1 MTKGN
6 SCICISRDKNNC
18 NNKKA
23 DYSQRKSKNKYL
35 INYNLQFFAQDG
47 PGGEKTEE
55 ASPKKIADARKE
67 GQVARSMELV
77 SGVTLIGFFFIL
89 RVFMGYISGNLIDS
103 FNLFY
108 SNFEVLSKEEIT
120 SPIVDLL
127 MTEAIL
133 FLVKT
138 VLPIIGIIFVLIIF
152 INIFQVKL
160 EITTKPL
167 KPKFSNISPISG
179 FKRMFSKDKIVTLIK
194 DVLKVILIVYVAYS
208 TLISELPAIVNLYY
222 MGFNQGI
229 MYIGDLTIRLGIN
242 IGLMYLILGILD
254 FVWQKFRLKRDL
266 RMTKQEVKDEFKQT
280 EGNPQIKNRQK
291 SKMREVSNQRMMKS
305 VPEADVII
313 TNPTHYAI
321 AIKYDS
327 EISDAPI
334 LLAKGA
340 DFLAKKIKEMAKEN
354 NVPIV
359 ENKPLARMLYSNVDI
374 GEEITPELYE
384 MTAQVL
390 AYVYS
395 LNKGGE
401 L

>member
-1 MTKGN
+1 MTK
-6 SCICISRDKNNC
+6 RNNC
-18 NNKKA
+18 NNNKA
-23 DYSQRKSKNKYL
+23 DCSLRKKKNKYL
-35 INYNLQFFAQDG
+35 LNYNLQFFAQDG

-55 ASPKKIADARKE
+55 ASAKKISDARKE
-67 GQVARSMELV
+67 GQVAKSTELV
-77 SGVTLIGFFFIL
+77 SGVSLIGFFFLLKI
-89 RVFMGYISGNLIDS
+89 FIGYISGNLIDS
-103 FNLFY
+103 FHLFY
-108 SNFEVLSKEEIT
+108 RNFDVFSKEEVTI
-120 SPIVDLL
+120 PVVNLIMREV
-127 MTEAIL
+127 
-133 FLVKT
+133 FLISAKT
-138 VLPIIGIIFVLIIF
+138 ALPIIGIIFILIILV
-152 INIFQVKL
+152 NLLQVKL

-167 KPKFSNISPISG
+167 MPKLSNFSPISG
-179 FKRMFSKDKIVTLIK
+179 FKRMFSKDKIVTLVK
-194 DVLKVILIVYVAYS
+194 DVVKVILIIYIAYN
-208 TLISELPAIVNLYY
+208 TLISELSTWVNFYD

-229 MYIGDLTIRLGIN
+229 IYTGDLTIRLGIN

-254 FVWQKFRLKRDL
+254 LVWQKFRLKREL

-291 SKMREVSNQRMMKS
+291 SKMREVSNQRMMRS

-321 AIKYDS
+321 AIKYDT

-334 LLAKGA
+334 LIAKGA
-340 DFLAKKIKEMAKEN
+340 DYLAKKIKEIAKDN
-354 NVPIV
+354 KVPIV
-359 ENKPLARMLYSNVDI
+359 ENKALARMLYSNVDI

-395 LNKGGE
+395 LNKGGK